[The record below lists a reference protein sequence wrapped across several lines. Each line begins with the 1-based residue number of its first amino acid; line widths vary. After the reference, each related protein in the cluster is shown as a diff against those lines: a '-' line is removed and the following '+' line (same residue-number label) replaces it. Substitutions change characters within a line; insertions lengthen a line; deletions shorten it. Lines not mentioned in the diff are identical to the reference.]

1 MNMHNPSAA
10 PIAGRYAL
18 LEKIGQGGS
27 ASVFQAHDLQ
37 THQMV
42 VLKFLN
48 VPAHA
53 SPDAQAAVIERF
65 RQEGNILRLLEHPYI
80 LKVLDQLE
88 GNGHYCLVTE
98 WVEGVTLDAYMRVN
112 PPLPASVLPMIEQT
126 CQALEY
132 MHARGIVHRDIKPEN
147 IMIMP
152 DGNIKILDFGLAC
165 FTGQSFVNDASAM
178 AGTVAYMAPELLKN
192 QSLSDPQ
199 SDLYAVG
206 VTLYEL
212 LTGQVP
218 FPGEDPG
225 STIYAIMNQTPV
237 EPIHL
242 NPMIGQDLNQL
253 VMTAIHKLPQHRFAH
268 CRQLQQLLRILSTR
282 VFFAGADPRLAMTPV
297 LPALRSF
304 AQFSLVD
311 DLHNFVH
318 RHDSGQLLVWNASEQ
333 GGIWLQNGN
342 ILHADIKNKNL
353 DSVETLMTIL
363 SWESGNFLY
372 IPTAQAPA
380 ATIRQNAFK
389 LIEAA
394 DAYLAEYKLLWEMYQ
409 DDDLLEQIM
418 QPGAHDMLP
427 DLSLY
432 IFELLDPVK
441 RVRDLAAELPASRMQ
456 LLQALKALEDRQF
469 IFVER
474 YR

>member
-1 MNMHNPSAA
+1 MHNQSAA

-37 THQMV
+37 THQKV

-48 VPAHA
+48 VPAHL
-53 SPDAQAAVIERF
+53 PPEAQAAIIERF
-65 RQEGNILRLLEHPYI
+65 RQEGNILRLLDHPHI

-98 WVEGVTLDAYMRVN
+98 WVEGMTLDAYMRVN
-112 PPLPASVLPMIEQT
+112 PPMPASVLPMIEQT
-126 CQALEY
+126 CEALEY

-147 IMIMP
+147 IMMMP
-152 DGNIKILDFGLAC
+152 DGRVKILDFGLAC
-165 FTGQSFVNDASAM
+165 FTGQNFEGEGGAM

-206 VTLYEL
+206 ATLYEL

-225 STIYAIMNQTPV
+225 TTIYAIMNQTPT
-237 EPIHL
+237 EPVQL
-242 NPMIGQDLNQL
+242 NPMVGKDLNQL
-253 VMTAIHKLPQHRFAH
+253 VMTSIHKRPQHRFANCH
-268 CRQLQQLLRILSTR
+268 QMQQLLRILSSR
-282 VFFAGADPRLAMTPV
+282 IFFAGADPMLAMTSV
-297 LPALRSF
+297 LPALHSF
-304 AQFSLVD
+304 SQFGLVD

-318 RHDSGQLLVWNASEQ
+318 RHDSGQLLLWNASEQ
-333 GGIWLQNGN
+333 AGIWLQNGN
-342 ILHADIKNKNL
+342 ILHADIKNKTL
-353 DSVETLMTIL
+353 ESVATLMTIL
-363 SWESGNFLY
+363 SWESGNYLY
-372 IPTAQAPA
+372 IPTAQVPV

-389 LIEAA
+389 LIEEA
-394 DAYLAEYKLLWEMYQ
+394 DAYLVEYKLLWEMYQ
-409 DDDLLEQIM
+409 DVDLLEQIM
-418 QPGAHDMLP
+418 QPSPHDALP
-427 DLSLY
+427 DLSYY

-441 RVRDLAAELPASRMQ
+441 RVGDLAAELPATRLQ

-474 YR
+474 QR